1 MIDKLENILKDNPFI
16 ERNGNFKIEEK
27 AQDGECELNINT
39 DSKLYEISIKKTD
52 MVNQLSDFFKKDTL
66 TLICDGILIKLEKN
80 EFNISLF
87 ELKTTLGIR
96 TLQKALWQLEATY
109 LKLIMFLILFEK
121 IEKFKINLY
130 IVYRNL
136 PNIELSKTSLIERE
150 KASQSD
156 FSKLYSELTTKKFSK
171 ISEFP
176 FCSNYIQFVNEKL
189 KKSNVEI
196 KLLKCGD
203 TLKI

>member
-121 IEKFKINLY
+121 IEKLKLIY
-130 IVYRNL
+130 ILCIVIYQ
-136 PNIELSKTSLIERE
+136 I
-150 KASQSD
+150 
-156 FSKLYSELTTKKFSK
+156 
-171 ISEFP
+171 
-176 FCSNYIQFVNEKL
+176 
-189 KKSNVEI
+189 
-196 KLLKCGD
+196 
-203 TLKI
+203 